1 MPHMGAGRLQKVHM
15 YTEAKKFDN
24 PINYCFTAK
33 PSRSNKVVAK
43 LTIFNESASGV
54 LRILH

>member
-1 MPHMGAGRLQKVHM
+1 MPHMGAGRLQKLHVH
-15 YTEAKKFDN
+15 TEAKKIDS
-24 PINYCFTAK
+24 PIQYLFIAK